1 MLSATLLSA
10 KKTKAMQHN
19 NQHFDVII
27 SGGGLS
33 GSLMALSLS
42 KLTKPDGQRLTMA
55 IIESQAITATPA
67 SNKNNLFDARV
78 LALSHGSAQYLKKLG
93 VWSLIKNYVC
103 PITDIDISD
112 QGHYGKTRLS
122 AHTHKLDALGYVIEM
137 AHLGKAQL
145 TLLNEHLNK
154 QESATG
160 NVGNDAT
167 DNNDSSSDAN
177 IHISNN
183 NSKNSTDTVK
193 HNNNINLND
202 TQNVYWFSGDSINTI
217 NWHAKSE
224 EDFKSTNLAKVTV
237 SLTSG
242 QEISASLLLG
252 CDGVQSPVRQ
262 LANIAVESVDYEQVA
277 LIANVATS
285 KPHSNK
291 AFERFTKNGPLAM
304 LPLMP
309 LLTKLGAVQ
318 ELTSASRCSLVWTM
332 TKEQAESLQRLNDKQ
347 FAQALE
353 VAFGSYLGAITQV
366 GRRETFPLRLLQAK
380 QQTTHRLALIGN
392 ASHTIHPI
400 AGQGFNLS
408 LRDVQVMAENIS
420 AALAKGQDIGG
431 FACLQAYQVNRQ
443 QDQHDIIKLTD
454 SLVTLFA
461 NDLPPL
467 VAGRNIALHMLNGL
481 PSLKKV
487 LMKKAMGY

>member
-1 MLSATLLSA
+1 
-10 KKTKAMQHN
+10 MQHN

-42 KLTKPDGQRLTMA
+42 KLTKANGQRLTMA
-55 IIESQAITATPA
+55 IIESQAITATPT

-93 VWSLIKNYVC
+93 VWSLIKNHVC
-103 PITDIDISD
+103 PISDIDISD

-122 AHTHKLDALGYVIEM
+122 AHTHRLDALGYVIEM

-154 QESATG
+154 QVSATG
-160 NVGNDAT
+160 NVGDNAKE
-167 DNNDSSSDAN
+167 NNDSISDAK
-177 IHISNN
+177 IRISNN
-183 NSKNSTDTVK
+183 NSTNSTDTAK
-193 HNNNINLND
+193 HNN

-224 EDFKSTNLAKVTV
+224 EDIKSTNLAKVTV

-242 QEISASLLLG
+242 QQISASLLLA

-285 KPHSNK
+285 KPHCNK

-304 LPLMP
+304 LPLIS
-309 LLTKLGAVQ
+309 LSAKSGAVQ

-366 GRRETFPLRLLQAK
+366 GKRETFPLRLLHAK

-420 AALAKGQDIGG
+420 AALAKGQDIGS

-461 NDLPPL
+461 NDIPPL

>member
-1 MLSATLLSA
+1 
-10 KKTKAMQHN
+10 MQHN

-42 KLTKPDGQRLTMA
+42 KLTRPDGQGLMIA
-55 IIESQAITATPA
+55 IIERHAITATPA
-67 SNKNNLFDARV
+67 SNENNLFDARV

-93 VWSLIKNYVC
+93 VWSLIKNHVC

-112 QGHYGKTRLS
+112 QGHFGKTRLS
-122 AHTHKLDALGYVIEM
+122 ANAHGVDALGYVIEM
-137 AHLGKAQL
+137 ARLGKTQL
-145 TLLNEHLNK
+145 TLLSQHLNK
-154 QESATG
+154 QQSATTNLKG
-160 NVGNDAT
+160 NAK
-167 DNNDSSSDAN
+167 DNNDSSSGAN
-177 IHISNN
+177 INKNNN
-183 NSKNSTDTVK
+183 NSDTAK
-193 HNNNINLND
+193 HNNNTSLNSK
-202 TQNVYWFSGDSINTI
+202 QNVFWFSGDSINAI
-217 NWHAKSE
+217 NWHAKS
-224 EDFKSTNLAKVTV
+224 DIDINSINPAKVTV

-242 QEISASLLLG
+242 QQITASLLLG
-252 CDGVQSPVRQ
+252 CDGVQSPVRK

-285 KPHSNK
+285 KAHHNK
-291 AFERFTKNGPLAM
+291 AFERFTNNGPLAM
-304 LPLMP
+304 LPLMQ
-309 LLTKLGAVQ
+309 LSAKSGIAQ

-332 TKEQAESLQRLNDKQ
+332 TKEQAESLQTLNDKK

-366 GRRETFPLRLLQAK
+366 GKRETFPLRLLHAK
-380 QQTTHRLALIGN
+380 QQITHRLALIGN

-420 AALAKGQDIGG
+420 DALANGHDIGG
-431 FACLQAYQVNRQ
+431 FKCLQAYQVNRQ

>member
-1 MLSATLLSA
+1 
-10 KKTKAMQHN
+10 MQHN
-19 NQHFDVII
+19 NQYFDVII

-42 KLTKPDGQRLTMA
+42 KLTKPNGQKLMIA
-55 IIESQAITATPA
+55 IVESQAATATRA
-67 SNKNNLFDARV
+67 SNQHNLFDARV

-93 VWSLIKNYVC
+93 VWSLIKNDVC

-112 QGHYGKTRLS
+112 QGYFGKTRLS
-122 AHTHKLDALGYVIEM
+122 ANAHGVDALGYVIEM
-137 AHLGKAQL
+137 ARLGKAQL
-145 TLLNEHLNK
+145 TLLSQHLYK

-160 NVGNDAT
+160 KHT
-167 DNNDSSSDAN
+167 NNT
-177 IHISNN
+177 NN
-183 NSKNSTDTVK
+183 TSK
-193 HNNNINLND
+193 
-202 TQNVYWFSGDSINTI
+202 QNVFWFSGDSINTI
-217 NWHAKSE
+217 NWHTKNNIDNTRAH
-224 EDFKSTNLAKVTV
+224 LAKVTV

-242 QEISASLLLG
+242 KQMSASLLLG
-252 CDGVQSPVRQ
+252 CDGVQSPVRK
-262 LANIAVESVDYEQVA
+262 LANIAVEAVDYEQVA

-285 KPHSNK
+285 KPHYNK

-309 LLTKLGAVQ
+309 LLANSVADQKK
-318 ELTSASRCSLVWTM
+318 TSASRCSLVWTM
-332 TKEQAESLQRLNDKQ
+332 TKEQAESLQTLNDKK
-347 FAQALE
+347 FTQALE
-353 VAFGSYLGAITQV
+353 GAFGSYLGTISQV
-366 GRRETFPLRLLQAK
+366 GKRETFPLRLLHAT
-380 QQTTHRLALIGN
+380 QQTAHRLALIGN

-420 AALAKGQDIGG
+420 TALASKQDIGS

-443 QDQHDIIKLTD
+443 QDQHDIIELTD

-467 VAGRNIALHMLNGL
+467 VAGRNIALHMLNSL
-481 PSLKKV
+481 PPFKKA

>member
-1 MLSATLLSA
+1 
-10 KKTKAMQHN
+10 MQHN

-42 KLTKPDGQRLTMA
+42 KLTKPNGQRLTIA
-55 IIESQAITATPA
+55 IIERQAITAPPA
-67 SNKNNLFDARV
+67 SNENNLFDARV

-93 VWSLIKNYVC
+93 VWALIKNHVC

-112 QGHYGKTRLS
+112 KGHYGKTRLS
-122 AHTHKLDALGYVIEM
+122 ANAHGVDALGYVIEM
-137 AHLGKAQL
+137 ARLGKAQL

-154 QESATG
+154 QESAT
-160 NVGNDAT
+160 VKLK
-167 DNNDSSSDAN
+167 DNAKDNTIDNAKDNFGSSSDAN
-177 IHISNN
+177 ILNSNN
-183 NSKNSTDTVK
+183 NTDTAN
-193 HNNNINLND
+193 HNNNISLNSK
-202 TQNVYWFSGDSINTI
+202 QNVYWFSGDSIKAI
-217 NWHAKSE
+217 NGHAKSE
-224 EDFKSTNLAKVTV
+224 VGINSTNLVKVTV

-242 QEISASLLLG
+242 QQISASLLLG
-252 CDGVQSPVRQ
+252 CDGVQSPVRK
-262 LANIAVESVDYEQVA
+262 LANITVESVDYEQVA

-285 KPHSNK
+285 KAHHNK

-309 LLTKLGAVQ
+309 LSAKSGTAQ
-318 ELTSASRCSLVWTM
+318 DLTSASRCSLVWTM
-332 TKEQAESLQRLNDKQ
+332 TKEQAESLQQLNDKK

-366 GRRETFPLRLLQAK
+366 GKRETFPLRLLHAK
-380 QQTTHRLALIGN
+380 QQTRHRLALIGN

-420 AALAKGQDIGG
+420 AALVKGHDIGG
-431 FACLQAYQVNRQ
+431 FNCLQAYQVNRQ

-454 SLVTLFA
+454 SLVTVFA

-467 VAGRNIALHMLNGL
+467 VAGRNIALFMLNGL